1 MSCRLFNSIKAN
13 GIYFVLGESSDR
25 AIKKGT
31 ERKGREEREKKERE
45 KGRKE
50 KGPSAAANRKPPP
63 HGVIRCHN
71 YLHMPNYDIAMSNR
85 RRSR

>member
-1 MSCRLFNSIKAN
+1 
-13 GIYFVLGESSDR
+13 VLGESSDR

-50 KGPSAAANRKPPP
+50 KGPSAAANRKPQTPTT
-63 HGVIRCHN
+63 
-71 YLHMPNYDIAMSNR
+71 R
-85 RRSR
+85 RDTLPQLFTHA